1 MHLKKTLA
9 LTLGLLFALGAH
21 AETYRWDNV
30 AMGSGGFVSGV
41 VPSKLERGVVYARTG
56 WGATMVVVPP
66 QYNTYFE
73 LDAICA
79 YAS

>member
-9 LTLGLLFALGAH
+9 LTLSLLFSLGAH

-41 VPSKLERGVVYARTG
+41 VPSKLERGVVYARTDVG
-56 WGATMVVVPP
+56 GSYRWDG
-66 QYNTYFE
+66 QNQR
-73 LDAICA
+73 
-79 YAS
+79 